1 MQPVRKQDDYAV
13 TKHTYVC
20 LIRKEPHTDYW
31 ADIPDIPGCIAR
43 GATAEAA
50 LESFDAA
57 LCLHIKGLVEDNLTL
72 PPPRTIEQVVASDPG
87 SFVEIYRVEVIDPHL
102 LLSLRFSKLAKPG

>member
-1 MQPVRKQDDYAV
+1 MQTARKQDDYAV

-31 ADIPDIPGCIAR
+31 ADIPDIPGCTAR
-43 GATAEAA
+43 GETAEAA
-50 LESFDAA
+50 LESFDTA
-57 LCLHIKGLVEDNLTL
+57 LTLHIKGLVEDNLPL
-72 PPPRTIEQVVASDPG
+72 PPPRAIEEVIASDPG
-87 SFVEIYRVEVIDPHL
+87 SFHEIYRVEVIDPHL